1 MAVASCTR
9 SLAAFLLSFAIDAA
23 PGGSAADPP
32 FLPPRVLSAT
42 DIPYP
47 VNTTVPGIVTLLLR
61 LDPAGKIQNV
71 QVLRDVPPLSSAAQT
86 AILSWT
92 FAPATR
98 SGQAVSARLSAS
110 VVFNP
115 FNPGGVAIEG
125 LKIPLPPT
133 PPGPEDS
140 DFNPPQI
147 TSGQFA
153 IYPVN
158 SIASGTVVLD
168 VTIDKSGGVRKVHV
182 IRGVPSLT
190 PQSIKAVKSCE
201 FQAATYKNQPVASH
215 MVVAFVFPSPAIA
228 NPA

>member
-1 MAVASCTR
+1 M
-9 SLAAFLLSFAIDAA
+9 
-23 PGGSAADPP
+23 
-32 FLPPRVLSAT
+32 
-42 DIPYP
+42 
-47 VNTTVPGIVTLLLR
+47 LLLR
-61 LDPAGKIQNV
+61 LDTAGKIQNV

-86 AILSWT
+86 AIQSWT

-98 SGQAVSARLSAS
+98 NGQAVSARLSVS

-115 FNPGGVAIEG
+115 FNPGGVSIEG
-125 LKIPLPPT
+125 LKVPLPPT

-140 DFNPPQI
+140 DFDPPQI

-158 SIASGTVVLD
+158 SIASGTVILD
-168 VTIDKSGGVRKVHV
+168 VTIDKSGRLAKAHV

-190 PQSIKAVKSCE
+190 TQSIKAVKSWE
-201 FQAATYKNQPVASH
+201 FRAAAYKDQPVASH
-215 MVVAFVFPSPAIA
+215 TVVAFVFPSPAMA

>member
-1 MAVASCTR
+1 MATAPPSSVADS
-9 SLAAFLLSFAIDAA
+9 
-23 PGGSAADPP
+23 P
-32 FLPPRVLSAT
+32 FVPPRVLNAT

-61 LDPAGKIQNV
+61 LDSAAKIQNV
-71 QVLRDVPPLSSAAQT
+71 QILRDVPPLTSAAQS
-86 AILSWT
+86 AIQSWT
-92 FAPATR
+92 FAAATR
-98 SGQAVSARLSAS
+98 NGHPVAARLSLS
-110 VVFNP
+110 IVFNP
-115 FNPGGVAIEG
+115 FNPGGISIEG
-125 LKIPLPPT
+125 LKVPLPPT

-140 DFNPPQI
+140 DFDPPQV

-158 SIASGTVVLD
+158 SIASGTVIFD
-168 VTIDKSGGVRKVHV
+168 VTIDKSGGVAKVHV

-190 PQSIKAVKSCE
+190 PQSIKAVKSWE
-201 FQAATYKNQPVASH
+201 FRAATYKDQPVASH

>member
-1 MAVASCTR
+1 MTISSCTR
-9 SLAAFLLSFAIDAA
+9 SLAAFVLSLAIGTA
-23 PGGSAADPP
+23 PPSSAADSP
-32 FLPPRVLSAT
+32 FIPPRVLSAT

-47 VNTTVPGIVTLLLR
+47 VNTVIPGIVTLLLR
-61 LDPAGKIQNV
+61 LDPAAKIQNV
-71 QVLRDVPPLSSAAQT
+71 QVLGDVPPLTRAAQT
-86 AILSWT
+86 AIPSWT

-98 SGQAVSARLSAS
+98 NGHPVASRLSVS

-115 FNPGGVAIEG
+115 FNPGGVSIEG
-125 LKIPLPPT
+125 LKVSLPPT

-153 IYPVN
+153 SYPVN
-158 SIASGTVVLD
+158 SIAFGTVILD
-168 VTIDKSGGVRKVHV
+168 VAIDKSGEITKVHV
-182 IRGVPSLT
+182 IRGVSPLT
-190 PQSIKAVKSCE
+190 RQSIKAVKSWE
-201 FQAATYKNQPVASH
+201 FRAGSYKDQPVASH

>member
-1 MAVASCTR
+1 M
-9 SLAAFLLSFAIDAA
+9 
-23 PGGSAADPP
+23 
-32 FLPPRVLSAT
+32 
-42 DIPYP
+42 
-47 VNTTVPGIVTLLLR
+47 LLLR
-61 LDPAGKIQNV
+61 LDTAGKIQNV

-86 AILSWT
+86 AIQSWT

-98 SGQAVSARLSAS
+98 NGQAVSARLSVS

-125 LKIPLPPT
+125 LKVPLPPT

-140 DFNPPQI
+140 DFDPPQI

-168 VTIDKSGGVRKVHV
+168 VTIDKSGGVARVQV
-182 IRGVPSLT
+182 IRGVGSLT
-190 PQSIKAVKSCE
+190 PQSIKAVKSWE
-201 FQAATYKNQPVASH
+201 FKAAAYKDEPVVSH

>member
-1 MAVASCTR
+1 
-9 SLAAFLLSFAIDAA
+9 
-23 PGGSAADPP
+23 
-32 FLPPRVLSAT
+32 
-42 DIPYP
+42 
-47 VNTTVPGIVTLLLR
+47 LR
-61 LDPAGKIQNV
+61 LDTAGKIQNV
-71 QVLRDVPPLSSAAQT
+71 QVLRDVPPLSSAAQS
-86 AILSWT
+86 AIQSWT

-98 SGQAVSARLSAS
+98 NGQAVSARLSVS

-115 FNPGGVAIEG
+115 FNPGAVSIEG
-125 LKIPLPPT
+125 LRVSLPPT

-147 TSGQFA
+147 TAGQFA

-158 SIASGTVVLD
+158 SIAFGTVILD
-168 VTIDKSGGVRKVHV
+168 LTIDKSGGIAKVHV

-190 PQSIKAVKSCE
+190 PQSIKAVKSWE
-201 FQAATYKNQPVASH
+201 FRAATYKDQPVASH